1 MRLAAVSI
9 RSTKVATN
17 QARRSLPEHPWGQSK
32 SVAASA
38 ASAVELLLL
47 VLLMVAAVAAALDK
61 S

>member
-32 SVAASA
+32 SVVASA
-38 ASAVELLLL
+38 ASAVELLL
-47 VLLMVAAVAAALDK
+47 LLMVAAVAAALDK

>member
-32 SVAASA
+32 SVVASA

-47 VLLMVAAVAAALDK
+47 LMAAAVAAALDK

>member
-32 SVAASA
+32 SVVASA
-38 ASAVELLLL
+38 ASAVELQLLL
-47 VLLMVAAVAAALDK
+47 LLMVAAALDK

>member
-38 ASAVELLLL
+38 VSAVELLL
-47 VLLMVAAVAAALDK
+47 LLMVAAVAAALDK

>member
-47 VLLMVAAVAAALDK
+47 LLMVAAVAAALDK